1 MFCTQCGIEATGD
14 SHFCRKCGKGLG
26 AVSTGSGT
34 AAAPAPAPVAAPV
47 VVAAAPSPR
56 KSKVPILLTILAVL
70 VFLIWRAVGTDN
82 VRTVVSTAAHLPVT
96 LDDQVE
102 NVRAASWKAI
112 ALNLPYSGTVSI
124 NLTVVSGNPLD
135 VFLTTP
141 DQADAMKAGQW
152 QDVKAFPGFGAT
164 KTKTYRRSP
173 PLDPSNY
180 YLNWRDTSLRNLS
193 ALAIGI
199 FAKTGIN
206 T

>member
-14 SHFCRKCGKGLG
+14 SQFCRKCGKAIGV
-26 AVSTGSGT
+26 VSTGSGT
-34 AAAPAPAPVAAPV
+34 AAAPAPAPKQAPVTAAP
-47 VVAAAPSPR
+47 AASPR
-56 KSKVPILLTILAVL
+56 KSKVPILLTILTVL

-164 KTKTYRRSP
+164 KTKTYRRSQ
-173 PLDPSNY
+173 PLAQGSY
-180 YLNWRDTSLRNLS
+180 YLVVRDTSLGILS
-193 ALAIGI
+193 ASASDISVKAEL
-199 FAKTGIN
+199 N
-206 T
+206 P

>member
-56 KSKVPILLTILAVL
+56 KSKVPTLLTILTVL

-141 DQADAMKAGQW
+141 DQADTMKAGQW
-152 QDVKAFPGFGAT
+152 QDVKVFSGFSAT
-164 KTKTYRRSP
+164 KTKTYRRSQ
-173 PLDPSNY
+173 PLAQGSY
-180 YLNWRDTSLRNLS
+180 YLVVRDTSLGILS
-193 ALAIGI
+193 ASASDISVKAEL
-199 FAKTGIN
+199 N
-206 T
+206 P